1 MAEEESFN
9 MKAAKELKRGSF
21 VMIDGIPCRVVEIEL
36 SAPGKHGSAKA
47 RITAVGIFDNTKRT
61 LLKPGDADV
70 EVPEIKKRRA
80 QVVSISESTAQLMDM
95 ETYEMYDAP
104 IPEEIKNSLKAGS
117 EVEMLESMGKRI
129 ITRIVGGA

>member
-1 MAEEESFN
+1 MAEE
-9 MKAAKELKRGSF
+9 RC
-21 VMIDGIPCRVVEIEL
+21 PEIERL
-36 SAPGKHGSAKA
+36 GS
-47 RITAVGIFDNTKRT
+47 
-61 LLKPGDADV
+61 GDADV

-80 QVVSISESTAQLMDM
+80 QVVSISDTGAQLMDM

-104 IPEEIKNSLKAGS
+104 IPDELKNSLKAGS